1 MTRRRLVALMAAVA
15 LALPFL
21 QPAVAQAAVAHAAE
35 PVPPAPNL
43 TARVDDMGG
52 GYYRIAWVDTS
63 GAVYD
68 LGEEG
73 RIPSPK
79 TVPGI
84 AIPVVYTGDPID
96 RAAAANRVSAA
107 FLHCLAGR
115 ESGHDPGAVNQR
127 GNWHGTFQYLP
138 STWSSQSARYGY
150 RGAGIYDGV
159 AQAHVTAAAIAD
171 HRGDVAW
178 LRGQWPPSAFCGS
191 PWA

>member
-1 MTRRRLVALMAAVA
+1 MTRRRLTA
-15 LALPFL
+15 LALAL
-21 QPAVAQAAVAHAAE
+21 CAALPALFAADVAQAEEA
-35 PVPPAPNL
+35 PAPNL
-43 TARVDDMGG
+43 TSTTRDLGNGFGQTVWWDAEGNAYDMGLVF
-52 GYYRIAWVDTS
+52 RLPA
-63 GAVYD
+63 
-68 LGEEG
+68 
-73 RIPSPK
+73 PK
-79 TVPGI
+79 AVPGI
-84 AIPVVYTGDPID
+84 AIPVVYAGDAID

-115 ESGHDPGAVNQR
+115 ESGHDPSAVNQR

-138 STWSSQSARYGY
+138 ATWSSQSARYGY